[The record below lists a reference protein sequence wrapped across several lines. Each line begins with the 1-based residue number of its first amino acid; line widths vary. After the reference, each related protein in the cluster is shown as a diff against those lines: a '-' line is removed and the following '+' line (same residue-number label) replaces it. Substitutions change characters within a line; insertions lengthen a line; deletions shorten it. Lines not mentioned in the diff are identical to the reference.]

1 MSQHNEYLKMTV
13 PLFHKMKVE
22 AKKIS
27 MVTSYDYWSANL
39 LNETDINCLLV
50 GDSLAQVMHG
60 FPSTVHADTEM
71 MALHTRAVAR
81 GAPDKFIVA
90 DMPFLSVRKG
100 MLSAMESVDQLMKAG
115 AHAVKIEGILGH
127 EDIIKNIVESG
138 VPVMGHLGLTPQS
151 VHQLG
156 GYKVQGK
163 DKETSDFIFQS
174 ALKLQELGC
183 FSLVLECVPT
193 QLATDITKKL
203 NIPVIGIGAGPFT
216 DGQVLVFHDLLGLT
230 DGHKPKF
237 LKTFSD
243 GRELFKGSLEQFDLE
258 VKENIFPSVD
268 ESY

>member
-1 MSQHNEYLKMTV
+1 MTTIID
-13 PLFHKMKVE
+13 FQKMKKE
-22 AKKIS
+22 NKKIS

-39 LNETDINCLLV
+39 LNETDIDCLLV

-60 FPSTVHADTEM
+60 HPSTVHADLEM
-71 MALHTRAVAR
+71 MSVHTKAVAR
-81 GAPDKFIVA
+81 GAPNKFIVA

-100 MLSAMESVDQLMKAG
+100 LKDAMDGVDSLMKAG
-115 AHAVKIEGILGH
+115 ATAVKIEGISGH

-156 GYKVQGK
+156 GYKVQGR
-163 DKETSDFIFQS
+163 DKETSDFIFQG

-183 FSLVLECVPT
+183 FAVVLECVPT
-193 QLATDITKKL
+193 QLATDITKAL
-203 NIPVIGIGAGPFT
+203 EIPVIGIGAGPYT

-230 DGHKPKF
+230 SGHKPKF
-237 LKTFSD
+237 LKTFSE

-258 VKENIFPSVD
+258 VKENIFPSLE

>member
-1 MSQHNEYLKMTV
+1 MTI
-13 PLFHKMKVE
+13 LDFYKMKKE
-22 AKKIS
+22 SKKIS
-27 MVTSYDYWSANL
+27 MVTSYDYWSAQL
-39 LNETDINCLLV
+39 LNETEINCLLV

-60 FPSTVHADTEM
+60 YPSTVFADTDM
-71 MALHTRAVAR
+71 MALHTKAVAR

-100 MLSAMESVDQLMKAG
+100 LTAAMESVDQLMKAG
-115 AHAVKIEGILGH
+115 AHAVKIEGISGH
-127 EDIIKNIVESG
+127 EAIVKNIVESG

-183 FSLVLECVPT
+183 FALVLECVPT
-193 QLATDITKKL
+193 KLATEITESL
-203 NIPVIGIGAGPFT
+203 NIPVIGIGAGPYT

-230 DGHKPKF
+230 SGHKPKF
-237 LKTFSD
+237 LKTFSE
-243 GRELFKGSLEQFDLE
+243 GRELFKGSLDQFDME
-258 VKENIFPSVD
+258 VKDRIFPSTE

>member
-1 MSQHNEYLKMTV
+1 MKTILDFY
-13 PLFHKMKVE
+13 KMKTE
-22 AKKIS
+22 KKKIS

-39 LNETDINCLLV
+39 LNETEIDCLLV

-60 FPSTVHADTEM
+60 HPSTVHADTEL

-100 MLSAMESVDQLMKAG
+100 LISAMESVDQLMKAG
-115 AHAVKIEGILGH
+115 ASSVKVEGIAGH
-127 EDIIKNIVESG
+127 EDIVKNIVESG

-163 DKETSDFIFQS
+163 DKETADFIFQS

-193 QLATDITKKL
+193 QLATDITNAL
-203 NIPVIGIGAGPFT
+203 QIPVIGIGAGPYT

-230 DGHKPKF
+230 SGHKPKF
-237 LKTFSD
+237 LKTFSE
-243 GRELFKGSLEQFDLE
+243 GRDLFKGSLEQFDLE
-258 VKENIFPSVD
+258 VKENIFPSTE

>member
-1 MSQHNEYLKMTV
+1 MTI
-13 PLFHKMKVE
+13 LDFYKMKKE
-22 AKKIS
+22 SKKIS
-27 MVTSYDYWSANL
+27 MVTSYDYWSAQL
-39 LNETDINCLLV
+39 LNETEINCLLV
-50 GDSLAQVMHG
+50 GDSLTQVMHG
-60 FPSTVHADTEM
+60 YPSTVFADTDL
-71 MALHTRAVAR
+71 MALHTKAVSR
-81 GAPDKFIVA
+81 GAPNKFIVA

-100 MLSAMESVDQLMKAG
+100 LTSAMESVDKLMKSG
-115 AHAVKIEGILGH
+115 AHAVKIEGISGH
-127 EDIIKNIVESG
+127 EDVVKNIVESG

-183 FSLVLECVPT
+183 FSIVLECVPT
-193 QLATDITKKL
+193 KLATEITQSL
-203 NIPVIGIGAGPFT
+203 NIPIIGIGAGPYT

-230 DGHKPKF
+230 SGHKPKF

-243 GRELFKGSLEQFDLE
+243 GRELFKESLNQFDVE
-258 VKENIFPSVD
+258 VKDNIFPSPE

>member
-1 MSQHNEYLKMTV
+1 MTIHD
-13 PLFHKMKVE
+13 FYKMKKE
-22 AKKIS
+22 SQKIS
-27 MVTSYDYWSANL
+27 MVTSYDHWSASL
-39 LNETDINCLLV
+39 LNETEINCLLV

-60 FPSTVHADTEM
+60 FPSTVHADVSL
-71 MALHTRAVAR
+71 MATHTQAVAR
-81 GAPDKFIVA
+81 GAPNKFIVA

-100 MLSAMESVDQLMKAG
+100 MSYAMESVDQLMKAG
-115 AHAVKIEGILGH
+115 AHAIKIEGISGH

-156 GYKVQGK
+156 GYKVQGR

-193 QLATDITKKL
+193 QLGTEITKAL
-203 NIPVIGIGAGPFT
+203 DIPVIGIGAGPHT

-230 DGHKPKF
+230 SGHKPKF

-243 GRELFKGSLEQFDLE
+243 GRDLFKASLDQYHLE
-258 VKENIFPSVD
+258 VQDNIFPSPE
-268 ESY
+268 ESYQ

>member
-1 MSQHNEYLKMTV
+1 MTTI
-13 PLFHKMKVE
+13 LDFYKMKKE
-22 AKKIS
+22 KKKIS

-39 LNETDINCLLV
+39 LNETEIDCLLV

-60 FPSTVHADTEM
+60 HPSTVHADTDL
-71 MALHTRAVAR
+71 MALHTKAVAR
-81 GAPDKFIVA
+81 GAPNKFIVA

-100 MLSAMESVDQLMKAG
+100 LVSAMESVDQLMKAG
-115 AHAVKIEGILGH
+115 ATAVKIEGIAGH
-127 EDIIKNIVESG
+127 EDIVKNIVESG

-163 DKETSDFIFQS
+163 DKETADFIFQS

-193 QLATDITKKL
+193 QLATDITKAL
-203 NIPVIGIGAGPFT
+203 QIPVIGIGAGPHT

-230 DGHKPKF
+230 SGHKPKF

-243 GRELFKGSLEQFDLE
+243 GRDLFKGSLEQFDME
-258 VKENIFPSVD
+258 VKENIFPSTE

>member
-1 MSQHNEYLKMTV
+1 MKTILDFY
-13 PLFHKMKVE
+13 KMKKE

-39 LNETDINCLLV
+39 LNETEIDCLLV

-60 FPSTVHADTEM
+60 HPSTVHADTGM
-71 MALHTRAVAR
+71 MSLHTKAVAR

-100 MLSAMESVDQLMKAG
+100 ISAAMESVDQLMKSG
-115 AHAVKIEGILGH
+115 AHCVKIEGIAGH
-127 EDIIKNIVESG
+127 EDVIKNIVESG

-163 DKETSDFIFQS
+163 DKETADFIFQS

-183 FSLVLECVPT
+183 FALVLECVPT
-193 QLATDITKKL
+193 QLATDITKAL
-203 NIPVIGIGAGPFT
+203 QIPVIGIGAGPYT

-230 DGHKPKF
+230 AGHKPKF

-243 GRELFKGSLEQFDLE
+243 GRDLFKGSLEQFDLE
-258 VKENIFPSVD
+258 VKENIFPSIE

>member
-1 MSQHNEYLKMTV
+1 MNTITEFYKA
-13 PLFHKMKVE
+13 KKE
-22 AKKIS
+22 GKKIS

-39 LNETDINCLLV
+39 LNETEIDCLLV

-60 FPSTVHADTEM
+60 FPSTVHADIDM
-71 MALHTRAVAR
+71 MAFHTRAVAR
-81 GAPDKFIVA
+81 GAPNKFIVA

-100 MLSAMESVDQLMKAG
+100 LAPAMDAVDQLMKSG
-115 AHAVKIEGILGH
+115 ANSVKIEGISGH
-127 EDIIKNIVESG
+127 ETIIQNIIESG

-156 GYKVQGK
+156 GYKVQGR

-183 FSLVLECVPT
+183 FSLVLECIPT
-193 QLATDITKKL
+193 ELATQITKSL

-230 DGHKPKF
+230 SGHKPKF
-237 LKTFSD
+237 LKTFSE
-243 GRELFKGSLEQFDLE
+243 GRELFKGGLEQFDLE
-258 VKENIFPSVD
+258 VKENIFPTLE